1 MTTVTVLPS
10 AVDED
15 PNGSDGNWSAVSNG
29 ELPVAADWVAV
40 VRVDAE
46 KNELIFGCCETE
58 ASTSAFLRRFSQP
71 LKCFFI
77 EDIVLQLAQKQCAII
92 GNLRIIRPV
101 ILF

>member
-40 VRVDAE
+40 VRVDVE
-46 KNELIFGCCETE
+46 K
-58 ASTSAFLRRFSQP
+58 
-71 LKCFFI
+71 K
-77 EDIVLQLAQKQCAII
+77 
-92 GNLRIIRPV
+92 
-101 ILF
+101 